1 MSIPFGSRIIAVADA
16 YTAMTTDRPY
26 RKALSTQEALDEL
39 KKETGKKWDPIVI
52 DTLEKTV
59 L

>member
-1 MSIPFGSRIIAVADA
+1 MANSKTV
-16 YTAMTTDRPY
+16 Y
-26 RKALSTQEALDEL
+26 LTQEGLDEL